1 MFKNS
6 FIRAFLILGI
16 VTACIVLVA
25 ATRAYTKAEEEVCS
39 EAASACEKAKAHGE
53 FMILEALN
61 RAVMTT
67 AH

>member
-6 FIRAFLILGI
+6 LIRACLILGV
-16 VTACIVLVA
+16 VTAGIVLVA
-25 ATRAYTKAEEEVCS
+25 ATRAFTKAEEGVCS
-39 EAASACEKAKAHGE
+39 EAAEACEKAKAHGE

-67 AH
+67 TR